1 LYLFYSLSIQFN
13 NNISS
18 NSWAFY
24 FWLSFPILIGFFAL
38 VESFYLK
45 RFFKQSEEKLKNSRI
60 HDIKEITED

>member
-1 LYLFYSLSIQFN
+1 MYLFYSLSIQFN